1 MSSRQSIDE
10 KFEVG
15 VSSRS
20 GDGNDGQI
28 SLSMLG
34 WAYNEEENIS
44 RYIERAGHFLADLTN
59 DFELILIDDGS
70 EDKTLSIAIEC
81 QKTRPWLRVFRNDRN
96 PGPGFNT
103 KRAISLSS
111 KDYLFWQTVDW
122 SYDIEGLKKALPLL
136 KSCDVLQ
143 GVRYETLSFRGVIDR
158 RSDTFYKGVVSLFNY
173 LLIRVLFQLPLGD
186 FQNVTVYPTRFVQ
199 SFTLETE
206 SSFTNPECLLKAWWK
221 GATFRQFHAPFVK
234 RRYGRGSGSTPQAIV
249 SAVTDIWQWWF
260 RWIVLGK
267 RTDKG
272 RGRVL

>member
-1 MSSRQSIDE
+1 MSSRQRIDE
-10 KFEVG
+10 EFEVG

-20 GDGNDGQI
+20 GDGNDDQI

-34 WAYNEEENIS
+34 WAYNEEENVS
-44 RYIERAGHFLADLTN
+44 LYIERAGHFLADLTN

-81 QKTRPWLRVFRNDRN
+81 QKTRPWLRVFSNDRN
-96 PGPGFNT
+96 RGPGFNT

-158 RSDTFYKGVVSLFNY
+158 RSDTFYKGVVSISNY
-173 LLIRVLFQLPLGD
+173 FLIRVLFQLPLGD
-186 FQNVTVYPTRFVQ
+186 FQNVTVYPTRLIQ
-199 SFTLETE
+199 SITLETE

-221 GATFRQFHAPFVK
+221 GATFRQFHVKFLK
-234 RRYGRGSGSTPQAIV
+234 RRYGRGSGSTPQAII
-249 SAVTDIWQWWF
+249 SAVMDIWQWWF

>member
-1 MSSRQSIDE
+1 MNSRQRIDE
-10 KFEVG
+10 ELESC
-15 VSSRS
+15 VSSRAR
-20 GDGNDGQI
+20 NDIDKKI

-34 WAYNEEENIS
+34 WAYNEEENVGL
-44 RYIERAGHFLADLTN
+44 YIERAGRFLADLTN

-70 EDKTLSIAIEC
+70 VDETWNIAIEY

-96 PGPGFNT
+96 RGPGFNT
-103 KRAISLSS
+103 KRAISIAC

-122 SYDIEGLKKALPLL
+122 SYDIGALKKVLPLL
-136 KSCDVLQ
+136 RSCDVLQ

-158 RSDTFYKGVVSLFNY
+158 RSDTVYKGVVSIFNY

-186 FQNVTVYPTRFVQ
+186 FQNVTVYPRRLIQ
-199 SFTLETE
+199 SITLETE
-206 SSFTNPECLLKAWWK
+206 SSFTNPECLLKTWWK
-221 GATFRQFHAPFVK
+221 GATFRQFHVKFLK

-272 RGRVL
+272 RGKVL